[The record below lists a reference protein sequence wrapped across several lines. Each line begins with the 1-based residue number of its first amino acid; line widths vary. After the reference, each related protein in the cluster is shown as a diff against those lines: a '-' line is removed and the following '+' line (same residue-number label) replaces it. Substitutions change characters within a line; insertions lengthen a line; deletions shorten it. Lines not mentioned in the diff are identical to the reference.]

1 MRHIKLSTKPVE
13 LSEEVQ
19 EDLTRTFLDDHSKRV
34 WNQPYIK
41 TALLKMT
48 HHKCAYS
55 EVVLGENSS
64 YMEIDHFYPK
74 SLYPDKVVEWGNLI
88 PCCKT
93 CNIKKG
99 NTDPVKISLIN
110 PFTDEPAKHIAYQ
123 GAHCRGLDEKGK
135 NSVFYYDLNN
145 LQFKKP
151 RFDAI
156 CRNLLPLH
164 LETSLNEL
172 VNGC

>member
-19 EDLTRTFLDDHSKRV
+19 EDLTRIFLDDHNKRV

-41 TALLKMT
+41 TALLEMT

-74 SLYPDKVVEWGNLI
+74 SLYPDKVVEWGKSYSMLQNQQYQ
-88 PCCKT
+88 
-93 CNIKKG
+93 KG
-99 NTDPVKISLIN
+99 Q
-110 PFTDEPAKHIAYQ
+110 Y
-123 GAHCRGLDEKGK
+123 
-135 NSVFYYDLNN
+135 
-145 LQFKKP
+145 
-151 RFDAI
+151 
-156 CRNLLPLH
+156 
-164 LETSLNEL
+164 
-172 VNGC
+172 